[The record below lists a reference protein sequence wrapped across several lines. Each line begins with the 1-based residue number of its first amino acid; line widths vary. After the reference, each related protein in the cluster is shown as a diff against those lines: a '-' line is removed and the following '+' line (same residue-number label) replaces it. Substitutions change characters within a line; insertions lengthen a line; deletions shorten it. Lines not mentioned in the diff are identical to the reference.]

1 VFEPRSWSSRKRVF
15 QAAYAEA
22 FDAARQV
29 VIAPVFES
37 AKVAA
42 DERFSPEQL
51 CADLTARGKTAVV
64 CPGADAIVDYLL
76 GHLQPQ
82 EVVAI
87 LSNGSFDGLH
97 DKLLQ
102 ALNKTSQ
109 GRS

>member
-1 VFEPRSWSSRKRVF
+1 
-15 QAAYAEA
+15 
-22 FDAARQV
+22 
-29 VIAPVFES
+29 
-37 AKVAA
+37 
-42 DERFSPEQL
+42 
-51 CADLTARGKTAVV
+51 
-64 CPGADAIVDYLL
+64 VDYLL